1 MMVTKNQTG
10 CGAMNNY
17 IRYIRYYLSLPFIWI
32 ARASYDIHVSLDRY
46 TSWILDEEENL
57 FSYEEV
63 GERIDHVRDRIVIDK
78 MEKQLKEK
86 EYE

>member
-1 MMVTKNQTG
+1 
-10 CGAMNNY
+10 MNNY
-17 IRYIRYYLSLPFIWI
+17 IRYIKYYLSLPFIWI

-63 GERIDHVRDRIVIDK
+63 GERIDRIVIDK